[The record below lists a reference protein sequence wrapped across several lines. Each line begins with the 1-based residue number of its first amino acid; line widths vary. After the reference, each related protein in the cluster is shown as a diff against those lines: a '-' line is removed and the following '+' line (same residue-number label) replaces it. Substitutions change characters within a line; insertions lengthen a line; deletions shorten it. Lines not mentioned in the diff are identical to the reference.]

1 MIVLPAEVLTP
12 QGWRAIETITN
23 HDYICIY
30 QTSTNSFT
38 FENPLEIYHQ
48 NLYFSCNEI
57 DTQHV
62 TFLLD
67 ESHSKKF
74 LETQAPAG
82 DTNAYNLATQYLKAH
97 FKNPQKD
104 MYTPSFKGIFK
115 TTDFAEA
122 CRAQTQCLFA
132 GYRCNLECFFNEY
145 VCSIVD
151 ENEVVCIGPQKFVS
165 PQPAINI
172 ATSTGYYVVRICTSH
187 IGKCVYST
195 FII

>member
-1 MIVLPAEVLTP
+1 MIVLPAEILTP
-12 QGWRAIETITN
+12 QGWKAIETITN

-38 FENPLEIYHQ
+38 FENPLQIYKQ

-57 DTQHV
+57 QTQHI

-67 ESHSKKF
+67 ESHSKKY
-74 LETQAPAG
+74 LETQAQAA
-82 DTNAYNLATQYLKAH
+82 DEKAFKVAKHYIQEH
-97 FKNPQKD
+97 FKNPEQNK
-104 MYTPSFKGIFK
+104 YSPSFQGVFK
-115 TTDFAEA
+115 TNDFAEA
-122 CRAQTQCLFA
+122 CRAQTHCLFA
-132 GYRCNLECFFNEY
+132 GYRSTLECFFNEY
-145 VCSIVD
+145 VCTIVD

-165 PQPAINI
+165 PQAAINI
-172 ATSTGYYVVRICTSH
+172 TTRTGYYVVRICTSH